1 MISLKKSLTRRNPW
15 FVVLALLALLAPSIA
30 LSQAP
35 TSELLDGKF
44 FFRIGGQAFTRF
56 RTSVRIDSERL
67 GLGTEFSL
75 EDDTNLEETITV
87 VRLDGVYRF
96 TDRHSM
102 GFSYYDIDRTGS
114 RAIDREITW
123 DGEVFP
129 INTTLESHFR
139 EKIFKVSYAYTFLIR
154 PKGVMAAS
162 VGLHTMRFDTGL
174 RAFDG
179 SRERSNSTEA
189 PLPVIGIR
197 GQYRF
202 GEKWRFVGQ
211 IEWLDVEVGDYEGTF
226 SDTILTVEHDTWDR
240 FGLGFGIN
248 SFGLDL
254 RSGDSKLMGILDINF
269 DSFVIYLKGDFG
281 GN

>member
-1 MISLKKSLTRRNPW
+1 MISLKKSLIRRKPW
-15 FVVLALLALLAPSIA
+15 FVALVLLAPGIA
-30 LSQAP
+30 LAQAP

-44 FFRIGGQAFTRF
+44 SFRIGGQAFTRF
-56 RTSVRIDSERL
+56 ETTVRIDSATL
-67 GLGTEFSL
+67 GQGTEITL
-75 EDDTNLEETITV
+75 EDETNLEETINIG
-87 VRLDGVYRF
+87 RLDGLYRF

-114 RAIDREITW
+114 RTIDREITW

-139 EKIFKVSYAYTFLIR
+139 ETVFKVSYAYTFLIR

-162 VGLHTMRFDTGL
+162 VGLHTMKFDTGL
-174 RAFDG
+174 RIFDG
-179 SRERSNSTEA
+179 SRERSNSTGA
-189 PLPVIGIR
+189 PLPVVGIR

-202 GEKWRFVGQ
+202 GDKWRFVGSV
-211 IEWLDVEVGDYEGTF
+211 ELFDVTVGDYSGTW
-226 SDTILTVEHDTWDR
+226 SDTNLTVEHDTWDR

-248 SFGLDL
+248 RFGLDL
-254 RSGDSKLMGILDINF
+254 RSGDNKLTGTFDITF
-269 DSFVIYLKGDFG
+269 DSFVVYLKGDFG